1 MLDIKF
7 RFTCGES
14 NLCQHNLKF
23 QNIMTKI
30 VVFMLLTLKMVITT
44 SSPAH
49 ILAIRRRR
57 IFLNCSGGEVMA
69 TTKTYFRHYD
79 IGIKTGIKTDIRIK
93 NVLYYTCHCTGIFP
107 HSYAYPTLFSIKTSH
122 YETNNMFYVKS

>member
-1 MLDIKF
+1 
-7 RFTCGES
+7 
-14 NLCQHNLKF
+14 
-23 QNIMTKI
+23 MTKI

-57 IFLNCSGGEVMA
+57 IFLNCSGDEVMA

-93 NVLYYTCHCTGIFP
+93 NVLYYTCHCTVIPVIVTHTQHCFQ
-107 HSYAYPTLFSIKTSH
+107 
-122 YETNNMFYVKS
+122 